1 MKRIGILTIGLI
13 LSSLLIQAQ
22 PQPLRLIL
30 DSLDQAFGGYAL
42 QPHRWQF
49 HAGDDRRWASP
60 AFDDRDWTPYGTD
73 FDSSN
78 PPSGWK
84 GIGWFRLHFSLDSLP
99 ADSLL
104 AIRIDQ
110 LGASEVFLDG
120 QRIGRFGTIGQSPKT
135 GADYC
140 PSFEPITFQL
150 DRAGQHLLVVRMAT
164 FRPYVTRWA
173 RYRQGFASWL
183 SSDDHMTAYVVGMMQ
198 IWSINLV
205 SVFTPSLFGLL
216 HLFLFLVYPT
226 RRSNLYYSLWL
237 GTFACASTCV
247 YFDRLIANPVVIQ
260 ELTYGFWLANVGM
273 ALSSVVFI
281 YSVCYPYFPRRV
293 WGFYALALLLVVIVL
308 LIREVNPVTWVFGF
322 ELLCLI
328 EVMRVVVGAMLGRQP
343 GVWLIGVGLLAVGIA
358 IFIGAS
364 DVLHIWPDNSLAQNM
379 FLTVGFL
386 TLPLCTSLYLAR
398 DFGQTS
404 RNLERQLQQVEKL
417 SAQTR
422 AQEAEKLKLIAGQ
435 NEQLEQTVR
444 ERTEQLQR
452 QTDKFQELDAFKSR
466 FFTNLTHEFRTPL
479 TLILGPAEQLLTQAQ
494 DPQIREKVNLIQ
506 RNGSRLL
513 RLINQLLDL
522 TKLEARKMSLST
534 TAGDLVR
541 LVRSTLQS
549 FESMANQKGVIL
561 QFQAT
566 QERLPMH
573 FDRDKLEKI
582 LYNLLSNAIKFTSA
596 SGTVSVSLTNGEPI
610 PEGWIQLTVE
620 DTGAGIPLTKQPY
633 IFDRFYQADASDTR
647 EQEGTGIGLALTKE
661 LVELHGGT
669 IQLSSQEGIGTLVT
683 VRLPMQ
689 AALSIEDVSEQLNL
703 PDQTTTFSTGIA
715 SESEDAPLILIIEDN
730 DDVRA
735 FIRSSLSGIDPYRII
750 EAANGETGLQLAQQ
764 QVPDLIITDLMMPK
778 MDGYAVCKRIKQDE
792 RTSHIPVIMLTAR
805 ADVDSKLEG
814 LETGADTYLSKPFSQ
829 RELVAHLTNLI
840 ALRRQLQ
847 QRYSQ
852 TTLGQAMHNQ
862 YKGWPTSYP
871 SLPSMEQVFL
881 DRVRTAID
889 EHLDDEGYSVERLSD
904 DIGLSRTQL
913 HRKLKALTNEAPG
926 DLIRL
931 LRLQRAHEL
940 LSASVGTV
948 AEVAYSVGFGNP
960 ANFSTSFSRH
970 FGYAPSEVR
979 SKMVN

>member
-1 MKRIGILTIGLI
+1 MKRIGILIIGLI
-13 LSSLLIQAQ
+13 FSSLLIQAQ

-30 DSLDQAFGGYAL
+30 DSLDRDFGGYAL

-60 AFDDRDWTPYGTD
+60 AFDDRDWIPYGTD
-73 FDSSN
+73 FDVSN

-84 GIGWFRLHFSLDSLP
+84 GIGWFRLHFSIDSLP

-120 QRIGRFGTIGQSPKT
+120 QPIGGFGTIDQSPKT
-135 GADYC
+135 GTDYC

-183 SSDDHMTAYVVGMMQ
+183 SSADHMTAYVVGMMQ

-205 SVFTPSLFGLL
+205 SIFTPSLFGLL

-237 GTFACASTCV
+237 GTFAFASTCV
-247 YFDRLIANPVVIQ
+247 YFDRLIANPVIIQ
-260 ELTYGFWLANVGM
+260 QLTYGFWLANVGM

-281 YSVCYPYFPRRV
+281 YSVCYPKAPQRV
-293 WGFYALALLLVVIVL
+293 WGFYALALLLVVMVL
-308 LIREVNPVTWVFGF
+308 LIRGVDPVPWVFGF
-322 ELLCLI
+322 GLLCLL
-328 EVMRVVVGAMLGRQP
+328 EVMRVVVGAILRRQP

-364 DVLHIWPDNSLAQNM
+364 DVLHIWPDNSLAQHL
-379 FLTVGFL
+379 FLTIGFL

-404 RNLERQLQQVEKL
+404 RNLERQLQQVEEL
-417 SAQTR
+417 SAQSR
-422 AQEAEKLKLIAGQ
+422 VQEAEKLKLIAGQ

-444 ERTEQLQR
+444 ERTDQLQR
-452 QTDKFQELDAFKSR
+452 QTDKLQELDAAKSR

-479 TLILGPAEQLLTQAQ
+479 TLILGPAEQVLTQAK
-494 DPQIREKVNLIQ
+494 DPQIRQQIGLIQ
-506 RNGSRLL
+506 RNGNRLL

-522 TKLEARKMSLST
+522 SKLEAGKMSLT
-534 TAGDLVR
+534 LAPADLVNLIR
-541 LVRSTLQS
+541 GTLQS
-549 FESMANQKGVIL
+549 FKSLSNQKGITL
-561 QFQAT
+561 NFT
-566 QERLPMH
+566 TDQERMVVSV
-573 FDRDKLEKI
+573 DRDKLEKI
-582 LYNLLSNAIKFTSA
+582 LYNLLSNAIKFTS
-596 SGTVSVSLTNGEPI
+596 SGGTVSVSLTTGESI
-610 PEGWIQLTVE
+610 PKGWLGLSVQ
-620 DTGAGIPLTKQPY
+620 DTGEGIPTAKQAY

-661 LVELHGGT
+661 LVDLHGGT
-669 IQLSSQEGIGTLVT
+669 IHLSSQEGTGTVVT
-683 VRLPMQ
+683 VRLPMK
-689 AALSIEDVSEQLNL
+689 AASSIEESCQQ
-703 PDQTTTFSTGIA
+703 PDLIDQSTTFPEDII
-715 SESEDAPLILIIEDN
+715 SEPEGAPLVLIVEDN
-730 DDVRA
+730 DDVRT
-735 FIRSSLSGIDPYRII
+735 FIRTSLSGHAGAETYRII
-750 EAANGETGLQLAQQ
+750 EAANGEAGLQLAQQ
-764 QVPDLIITDLMMPK
+764 QVPDLVITDLMMPK
-778 MDGYAVCKRIKQDE
+778 MDGYAVCKRLKQDE

-805 ADVDSKLEG
+805 ADLDSKLEG

-829 RELVAHLTNLI
+829 RELVAHITNLI
-840 ALRRQLQ
+840 SLRRQLQ

-852 TTLGQAMHNQ
+852 TTLEP
-862 YKGWPTSYP
+862 YRVWPTSYP

-881 DRVRTAID
+881 DRVRAAIN

-904 DIGLSRTQL
+904 DVGLSRTQL

-926 DLIRL
+926 DLLRL
-931 LRLQRAHEL
+931 LRLQRAHDL
-940 LSASVGTV
+940 LSAHVGTV
-948 AEVAYSVGFGNP
+948 AEVAYQVGFGNP
-960 ANFSTSFSRH
+960 ANFSTSFSRQ

-979 SKMVN
+979 KEIG